1 MKSAA
6 ELAALPV
13 PDISYLWGDLLR
25 PLGRM
30 AIIGAPKDGK
40 SFYVLQMGLHIATG
54 TPFLGMNTAEGVVLY
69 VNYEIS
75 EEKLQERVQDISAE
89 LGMAAPENLL
99 LASVEGLA
107 LNKPAGKRELEK
119 LIMEAIAEAGRLDV
133 LIIDPRRNSM
143 DGDENQSEVMTAWC
157 HNLDDLRTTYNLAI
171 AIVHHTGKSTTGAG
185 RGSSVFD
192 GWLDT
197 ITKLKPSSQSF
208 GGSPGS
214 RQMALDVQGRD
225 SEQRKLNMVFD
236 YPVWRLSERQA
247 QEETSRAKLA
257 EEFIVSALSEEMPL
271 DGLRR
276 ATLKAGH
283 SEYAFKTALKRLA
296 DKSAIKLVADK
307 SRQGNWKKVRLQ
319 KRRPEH

>member
-6 ELAALPV
+6 ELANSPV
-13 PDISYLWGDLLR
+13 PDIPYLWGDLLR

-54 TPFLGMNTAEGVVLY
+54 TPFLGMNTAPGVVLY
-69 VNYEIS
+69 INYEIS

-89 LGMAAPENLL
+89 LGISAPENLL

-107 LNKPAGKRELEK
+107 LNKPTGKRELDK
-119 LIMEAIAEAGRLDV
+119 LIKEAISTAGRLDV

-157 HNLDDLRTTYNLAI
+157 HNLDELRTTYNLAI

-197 ITKLKPSSQSF
+197 ITELRPGYQSIGISS
-208 GGSPGS
+208 GTK
-214 RQMALDVQGRD
+214 QMALAIQGRD
-225 SEQRKLNMVFD
+225 SEQRTLNLEFD
-236 YPVWRLSERQA
+236 YPVWRLSERQER
-247 QEETSRAKLA
+247 EETSRAKQA
-257 EEFIVSALSEEMPL
+257 EEFIIAALSEETPL
-271 DGLRR
+271 DALRR

-283 SEYAFKTALKRLA
+283 SEYAFKTALKRMA
-296 DKSAIKLVADK
+296 EASAIELAGDK
-307 SRQGNWKKVRLQ
+307 SRTGNWKKVRL
-319 KRRPEH
+319 KDTGD